1 MGSPAKS
8 SSLQTFNMKSVA
20 IVALCLLAAVSA
32 EAEADPYCGY
42 HGHHLGYGYGHLGHV
57 YGHGYYGHGLHHGYY
72 GKRSAEA
79 EPEADAYYGYAHGLA
94 YAHYPVVS
102 TIHGYPHHAYPYAY
116 GHGYHY
122 GKREAEAEPTAAAEA
137 APEADAYYHHGY
149 ALGYGHP
156 HGYYGHGY
164 LHHGY
169 YGYPHVYGGYYGY
182 HH

>member
-1 MGSPAKS
+1 MGNAEYMGSPAKS
-8 SSLQTFNMKSVA
+8 SSLQTFNMMKSVA

-32 EAEADPYCGY
+32 EAEADPYYGY
-42 HGHHLGYGYGHLGHV
+42 YGHHLGYGYGHVGH
-57 YGHGYYGHGLHHGYY
+57 
-72 GKRSAEA
+72 
-79 EPEADAYYGYAHGLA
+79 
-94 YAHYPVVS
+94 
-102 TIHGYPHHAYPYAY
+102 AY

-149 ALGYGHP
+149 
-156 HGYYGHGY
+156 
-164 LHHGY
+164 

>member
-1 MGSPAKS
+1 MGINAEYMGSPAKS
-8 SSLQTFNMKSVA
+8 SSLQTFNMMKSVA

-32 EAEADPYCGY
+32 EAEADPYYGY
-42 HGHHLGYGYGHLGHV
+42 YGHHLGYGYGLGHV

-79 EPEADAYYGYAHGLA
+79 EPEADAYYGYGHGLA

-149 ALGYGHP
+149 ALG
-156 HGYYGHGY
+156 
-164 LHHGY
+164 
-169 YGYPHVYGGYYGY
+169 
-182 HH
+182 

>member
-8 SSLQTFNMKSVA
+8 SSLQTFNMMKSVA

-32 EAEADPYCGY
+32 EAEADPYYGY
-42 HGHHLGYGYGHLGHV
+42 YVHHLGYGYGHLGHV
-57 YGHGYYGHGLHHGYY
+57 YGHGLHHGYY

-102 TIHGYPHHAYPYAY
+102 TIHGLTPHPCPYAS

-122 GKREAEAEPTAAAEA
+122 GKREAEAEPTA
-137 APEADAYYHHGY
+137 
-149 ALGYGHP
+149 
-156 HGYYGHGY
+156 
-164 LHHGY
+164 
-169 YGYPHVYGGYYGY
+169 
-182 HH
+182 